1 MENEFTELILQ
12 LLALYLQHSEK
23 KMIVALAILISFFI
37 VLLST
42 PSFIKVAEIKN
53 LFDEPNESRKL
64 HRRRTPSMG
73 GIMIFAGTLF
83 AFLICYPSEDI
94 SYIKYLIPSILVMF
108 FIGIKDDIIGT
119 AAVKKLI
126 GHLLVAFIMVLMAE
140 IRITS
145 LYGIFEIREIPDWAS
160 ISLSIFTYVVIV
172 NSFNLIDGV
181 DGLAGGVGCIASV
194 AFGIW
199 FLLVGSTVD
208 AIIAFSLAGAL
219 FGFLRYNFYPA
230 NIFMGDS
237 GSLTVGLIL
246 CVLAIRMIEFNP
258 EQIPSGLISISRPIF
273 AMTVLSYPLLD
284 TLRIFLVRMARGTS
298 PFAADKNHIHHR
310 LIRLGLNHAQTVV
323 VIYLFNI
330 GLILYSV
337 LLTSL
342 NANYKFILLAVIV
355 LILIGG
361 LFVIPVKKEEEPE
374 NAG

>member
-1 MENEFTELILQ
+1 
-12 LLALYLQHSEK
+12 
-23 KMIVALAILISFFI
+23 MIVALSILVSFFI

-53 LFDEPNESRKL
+53 LFDEPNENRKL
-64 HRRRTPSMG
+64 HARRTPSMG

-83 AFLICYPSEDI
+83 AFMICYPEEDI
-94 SYIKYLIPSILVMF
+94 SYIKFLIPSILVMF
-108 FIGIKDDIIGT
+108 FIGIKDVIIGT
-119 AAVKKLI
+119 APVKKLI

-160 ISLSIFTYVVIV
+160 ISLSVFTYVVII
-172 NSFNLIDGV
+172 NAFNLIDGV

-246 CVLAIRMIEFNP
+246 CVLAIRMIEFDP
-258 EQIPSGLISISRPIF
+258 GDIPSNLIRISKPIF

-298 PFAADKNHIHHR
+298 PFTADKNHIHHR
-310 LIRLGLNHAQTVV
+310 LLRLGLNHAQTVL
-323 VIYLFNI
+323 VIYVFNI
-330 GLILYSV
+330 LLILYAV
-337 LLTSL
+337 FFTNL
-342 NANYKFILLAVIV
+342 NANIKFLILAAIV
-355 LILIGG
+355 LIVIGG
-361 LFVIPVKKEEEPE
+361 LFLIPTKKEE
-374 NAG
+374 NSKSS

>member
-1 MENEFTELILQ
+1 
-12 LLALYLQHSEK
+12 
-23 KMIVALAILISFFI
+23 MIIALAILVSFFI

-53 LFDEPNESRKL
+53 LFDEPNEDRKL
-64 HRRRTPSMG
+64 HERRTPSMG

-83 AFLICYPSEDI
+83 SFLICYPEEDI

-160 ISLSIFTYVVIV
+160 ISLSIFTYVVII
-172 NSFNLIDGV
+172 NAFNLIDGI

-199 FLLVGSTVD
+199 FLMVGSTID

-246 CVLAIRMIEFNP
+246 CVLAIRMIEFD
-258 EQIPSGLISISRPIF
+258 PSRVPSSLIYISRPIF

-284 TLRIFLVRMARGTS
+284 TLRIFLVRMAKGTS
-298 PFAADKNHIHHR
+298 PFTADKNHIHHR
-310 LIRLGLNHAQTVV
+310 LLKLGLNHAQAVV

-330 GLILYSV
+330 SLILYSV
-337 LLTSL
+337 LFINI
-342 NANYKFILLAVIV
+342 NANYKFLLLALIV

-361 LFVIPVKKEEEPE
+361 LFVIPIKKENSKEKNE
-374 NAG
+374 

>member
-1 MENEFTELILQ
+1 
-12 LLALYLQHSEK
+12 
-23 KMIVALAILISFFI
+23 MIVALAILISFFI
-37 VLLST
+37 VLFTT
-42 PSFIKVAEIKN
+42 PAFIRVAEVKN

-64 HRRRTPSMG
+64 HRQRTPSMG

-83 AFLICYPSEDI
+83 SFLICFPSEDI
-94 SYIKYLIPSILVMF
+94 GYIKFLIPSILVMF

-160 ISLSIFTYVVIV
+160 ISLSIFTYVVII

-181 DGLAGGVGCIASV
+181 DGLAGGVGCIAAV

-199 FLLVGSTVD
+199 FLFAGSTVD

-219 FGFLRYNFYPA
+219 LGFLRYNFYPA

-246 CVLAIRMIEFNP
+246 CVLAIRMIEFDP
-258 EQIPSGLISISRPIF
+258 MDVPSEMRSISKPIF

-284 TLRIFLVRMARGTS
+284 TLRIFLVRMAKGTS

-310 LIRLGLNHAQTVV
+310 LLRFGLNHAQTVV
-323 VIYLFNI
+323 IIYLFNAL
-330 GLILYSV
+330 LILYAV
-337 LLTSL
+337 MLTNI
-342 NANYKFILLAVIV
+342 NANYKFLLLAGIV
-355 LILIGG
+355 LIVIGG
-361 LFVIPVKKEEEPE
+361 LFMIPIPKDKSPKVSS
-374 NAG
+374 